1 MRWRVFCWFI
11 KEKIKRNVGLE
22 VDIFVSKK
30 KKTRAFCLQK
40 SIMVRKKEEGLLV

>member
-1 MRWRVFCWFI
+1 MEGFLLVY

-40 SIMVRKKEEGLLV
+40 STMVRKKEEGLLV